1 MKILEESIELIRNS
15 VNIVD
20 VVGQYVQLRKKG
32 KNFWGVCPF
41 HNEKTPS
48 FSVHAE
54 KQIFH
59 CFGCHAGGNVFK
71 FLMDYKKITY
81 PEAIEELAHDLGIQL
96 KYEQSQNVERQSE
109 NELLLDFNQEV
120 ARLFFDVLHNEPE
133 AQNARDYFTSRKLKK
148 ATMRSFGLGYAPASR
163 SFLTEKYAD
172 NKQKLDMAL
181 TLGLTGQNDNGG
193 YYDRFSGRIIFPIFS
208 PNGRVI
214 GFGGRIMEKRENTG
228 KYLNSPE
235 SPIYHKGRV
244 LYGLSHAKDEIRK
257 LDWALLVEGYMD
269 LISLH
274 QNGIKN
280 VIAVSGTALTD
291 EQVALLSRYTKNVRL
306 LFDAD
311 EAGIKA
317 SMRSVEILLRR
328 QMNIKIASLPA
339 GEDPDSYIN
348 SHSPDEFM
356 EQLDRAIG
364 FLEFQFG
371 FYKKTG
377 KLDDPVTGTEI
388 IRELLKPVA
397 LIDDDLQRAMYINS
411 LSEKFNLRGKLLED
425 ELKEIINRNSR
436 SEKQAAI
443 QSAPVFVPGTQ
454 RNAVRK
460 EEKQFQNPMEKEL
473 IKLLFE
479 NEKVIIALINKY
491 IRDDE
496 FTYPPHQKFIEIVF
510 SKFHEDEDISV
521 SSILDTIQDENLSEY
536 LTSLAFEP
544 YAISDEWEKLYPTP
558 ARRESLVRAA
568 IDTIVKFK
576 NIQIDQELKG
586 LNEELKE
593 EKDITKQIEI
603 LNHVKDLQDSKKSIK
618 EMLEKNFARLIEE

>member
-1 MKILEESIELIRNS
+1 MKILEESIELVRNS

-71 FLMDYKKITY
+71 FLMDYKKISY
-81 PEAIEELAHDLGIQL
+81 PEAIEELAHDIGIQL
-96 KYEQSQNVERQSE
+96 KYEQSQNIERQSE

-120 ARLFFDVLHNEPE
+120 ARLFFDVLYNEPE
-133 AQNARDYFTSRKLKK
+133 AQNARDYFASRKLKK

-163 SFLTEKYAD
+163 SFLTEKYAG
-172 NKQKLDMAL
+172 NQQKLDMAL
-181 TLGLTGQNDNGG
+181 TLGLTGKNDNGS

-269 LISLH
+269 LLSLH

-317 SMRSVEILLRR
+317 SMRSVEILLKR
-328 QMNIKIASLPA
+328 QMNIKIASLPS

-348 SHSPDEFM
+348 AHSPDEFM
-356 EQLDRAIG
+356 EQLDRAVG

-397 LIDDDLQRAMYINS
+397 LIDDELQRAMYLNS

-425 ELKEIINRNSR
+425 ELKEIINRNMR
-436 SEKQAAI
+436 TEKQAAI

-454 RNAVRK
+454 RTAIKK

-479 NEKVIIALINKY
+479 NEKAIIALINKY

-496 FTYPPHQKFIEIVF
+496 FTYPPHQKFLEIVF

-521 SSILDTIQDENLSEY
+521 SSILDNIQDENLSEY

-558 ARRESLVRAA
+558 SKRESLVRAA

-593 EKDITKQIEI
+593 EKDINKQVEI

-618 EMLEKNFARLIEE
+618 EMLEKNFSRLIEE

>member
-1 MKILEESIELIRNS
+1 MKILEESIELVRNS

-20 VVGQYVQLRKKG
+20 VVGQHIQLRKKG

-41 HNEKTPS
+41 HTEKTPS

-54 KQIFH
+54 KQIFY

-71 FLMDYKKITY
+71 FLMDYKKISY
-81 PEAIEELAHDLGIQL
+81 PEAIEELAHDIGIQL
-96 KYEQSQNVERQSE
+96 KYDESFKVEKQSE

-120 ARLFFDVLHNEPE
+120 ARLFFDTLQDSPE
-133 AQNARDYFTSRKLKK
+133 AQQARDYFKSRKLKK
-148 ATMRSFGLGYAPASR
+148 AIMRSFGLGYAPSSR
-163 SFLTEKYAD
+163 NFLTDKYAD

-181 TLGLTGQNDNGG
+181 TLGLTGKNDNGSF
-193 YYDRFSGRIIFPIFS
+193 YDRFSGRIIFPIFS

-269 LISLH
+269 LLSLH
-274 QNGIKN
+274 QNDIKN

-291 EQVALLSRYTKNVRL
+291 EQVSLLSRYTKNVRL

-317 SMRSVEILLRR
+317 SMRSVEILLKR
-328 QMNIKIASLPA
+328 QMNIKIASLPS

-348 SHSPDEFM
+348 SHSTKEFM
-356 EQLDRAIG
+356 EQLDKAVD

-397 LIDDDLQRAMYINS
+397 LVDD
-411 LSEKFNLRGKLLED
+411 ED
-425 ELKEIINRNSR
+425 
-436 SEKQAAI
+436 
-443 QSAPVFVPGTQ
+443 
-454 RNAVRK
+454 VRLFK
-460 EEKQFQNPMEKEL
+460 
-473 IKLLFE
+473 LFE
-479 NEKVIIALINKY
+479 VNIHHFPPELPPVPIGAPP
-491 IRDDE
+491 E
-496 FTYPPHQKFIEIVF
+496 QEPEAPPHPPEPAPFERP
-510 SKFHEDEDISV
+510 
-521 SSILDTIQDENLSEY
+521 LPDT
-536 LTSLAFEP
+536 EP
-544 YAISDEWEKLYPTP
+544 STVPPPKA
-558 ARRESLVRAA
+558 
-568 IDTIVKFK
+568 
-576 NIQIDQELKG
+576 
-586 LNEELKE
+586 
-593 EKDITKQIEI
+593 
-603 LNHVKDLQDSKKSIK
+603 
-618 EMLEKNFARLIEE
+618 

>member
-1 MKILEESIELIRNS
+1 MKILEESIELVRNS
-15 VNIVD
+15 ANIVD

-71 FLMDYKKITY
+71 FIMDYKKISY

-120 ARLFFDVLHNEPE
+120 ARLFFETLQNDPD
-133 AQNARDYFTSRKLKK
+133 AQQARDYFAARKLKK
-148 ATMRSFGLGYAPASR
+148 ATMRSFGLGYAPSSR
-163 SFLTEKYAD
+163 SFLTNKYAD

-181 TLGLTGQNDNGG
+181 QLGLTGQNDNGG

-269 LISLH
+269 LLSLH

-339 GEDPDSYIN
+339 GEDPDSFIN

-356 EQLDRAIG
+356 EQLDRAVG

-397 LIDDDLQRAMYINS
+397 LIDDDLQRAMYLNS

-425 ELKEIINRNSR
+425 ELKEIINRNLR

-454 RNAVRK
+454 RDAVRK
-460 EEKQFQNPMEKEL
+460 EEKQFLNPMEKEL

-496 FTYPPHQKFIEIVF
+496 FTYPPHQKFVEIVF

-521 SSILDTIQDENLSEY
+521 SSILDDIEDETLSEY
-536 LTSLAFEP
+536 LTTLAFEP

-558 ARRESLVRAA
+558 SRRESLARAA

-576 NIQIDQELKG
+576 AMQIDQELRT

-593 EKDITKQIEI
+593 EKDVNRQIEY
-603 LNHVKDLQDSKKSIK
+603 LNHIKDLQDSKKSIK
-618 EMLEKNFARLIEE
+618 EMLEKNFTKLLEE

>member
-1 MKILEESIELIRNS
+1 MKILEESIELVRNS
-15 VNIVD
+15 ANIVD

-41 HNEKTPS
+41 HTEKTPS

-71 FLMDYKKITY
+71 FLMDYKKISY

-120 ARLFFDVLHNEPE
+120 ARLFFDVLTNAPE
-133 AQNARDYFTSRKLKK
+133 AQNARDYFASRKLKK
-148 ATMRSFGLGYAPASR
+148 ATMRSFGLGYAPVSR

-181 TLGLTGQNDNGG
+181 TLGLTGKNENGSF
-193 YYDRFSGRIIFPIFS
+193 YDRFSGRIIFPIFS

-269 LISLH
+269 LLSLH

-339 GEDPDSYIN
+339 GEDPDSFIN

-356 EQLDRAIG
+356 EQLDRAVG

-397 LIDDDLQRAMYINS
+397 LIDDDLQRAMYLNS

-436 SEKQAAI
+436 TEKQAAI

-454 RNAVRK
+454 RDAVRK
-460 EEKQFQNPMEKEL
+460 EEKQFRNPMEKEL

-496 FTYPPHQKFIEIVF
+496 FTYPPHQKFVEIVF

-521 SSILDTIQDENLSEY
+521 SSLLDDIQDETLSEY

-558 ARRESLVRAA
+558 SRRESLVRAA

-576 NIQIDQELKG
+576 AMQIDQELRT

-593 EKDITKQIEI
+593 EKDINRQIEY
-603 LNHVKDLQDSKKSIK
+603 LNHIKDLQDSKKTIK
-618 EMLEKNFARLIEE
+618 EMLEKNFTKLLEE

>member
-1 MKILEESIELIRNS
+1 MKILEESIELVRNS

-20 VVGQYVQLRKKG
+20 VVGQYVPLRKKG

-41 HNEKTPS
+41 HTEKTPS

-71 FLMDYKKITY
+71 FLMDYKKISY
-81 PEAIEELAHDLGIQL
+81 PEAIEELAHDIGIQL
-96 KYEQSQNVERQSE
+96 KYDESFKVEKQSE

-120 ARLFFDVLHNEPE
+120 ARLFFDTLQDSPE
-133 AQNARDYFTSRKLKK
+133 AQQARDYFNSRKLKK
-148 ATMRSFGLGYAPASR
+148 AIMRSFGLGYAPSSR
-163 SFLTEKYAD
+163 TFLTEKYAD
-172 NKQKLDMAL
+172 NKQKLDMAFQ
-181 TLGLTGQNDNGG
+181 LGLTGQNDNGN

-269 LISLH
+269 LLSLH

-291 EQVALLSRYTKNVRL
+291 EQVSLLSRYTKNVRL

-317 SMRSVEILLRR
+317 SMRSVEILLKR
-328 QMNIKIASLPA
+328 QMNIKIASLPS

-348 SHSPDEFM
+348 SHSTKEFM
-356 EQLDRAIG
+356 EQLDKAVD

-397 LIDDDLQRAMYINS
+397 LIDDELQRAMYLNS

-425 ELKEIINRNSR
+425 ELKEILNRNMR
-436 SEKQAAI
+436 MEKQAAI
-443 QSAPVFVPGTQ
+443 QSAPVLETGKRKAAAP
-454 RNAVRK
+454 K
-460 EEKQFQNPMEKEL
+460 EEKKFQNPMEKEL

-479 NEKVIIALINKY
+479 NEKAIIALINKY
-491 IRDDE
+491 IMDEE
-496 FTYPPHQKFIEIVF
+496 FTYEPHRKFVEIVF
-510 SKFHEDEDISV
+510 ARFQEDEDISV
-521 SSILDTIQDENLSEY
+521 SSILDSIQDEYLTEY
-536 LTSLAFEP
+536 LTSLVFEP

-558 ARRESLVRAA
+558 SRRESLIRAA

-576 NIQIDQELKG
+576 SIQIDQDFKRINAGMKDEQDIEKQVEY
-586 LNEELKE
+586 LN
-593 EKDITKQIEI
+593 QI
-603 LNHVKDLQDSKKSIK
+603 KDLQDSKKTIK
-618 EMLEKNFARLIEE
+618 EMIEKNFAKLLEE

>member
-1 MKILEESIELIRNS
+1 MKILEESIELVRNS

-41 HNEKTPS
+41 HSEKTPS

-71 FLMDYKKITY
+71 FMMDYKKISY

-133 AQNARDYFTSRKLKK
+133 AQNARDYFASRKLKK
-148 ATMRSFGLGYAPASR
+148 ATMRSFGLGYAPVSR
-163 SFLTEKYAD
+163 SFLTDKYAG
-172 NKQKLDMAL
+172 NQQKLDMAL
-181 TLGLTGQNDNGG
+181 TLGLTGKNENGS

-269 LISLH
+269 LLSLH

-317 SMRSVEILLRR
+317 SMRSVDILLRR
-328 QMNIKIASLPA
+328 QMNIKIASLPS

-356 EQLDRAIG
+356 EQLDRAVG

-454 RNAVRK
+454 REPVRK
-460 EEKQFQNPMEKEL
+460 EEKQFLNPMEKEL

-479 NEKVIIALINKY
+479 NEKAIIALINKY

-496 FTYPPHQKFIEIVF
+496 FTYPPHQKFVEIVF

-521 SSILDTIQDENLSEY
+521 SSILDDIQDETLSEY

-558 ARRESLVRAA
+558 SRRESLVRAA

-576 NIQIDQELKG
+576 AMQIDQELKS

-593 EKDITKQIEI
+593 QKDVNKQIEY
-603 LNHVKDLQDSKKSIK
+603 LNHIKDLQDSKKSIK
-618 EMLEKNFARLIEE
+618 EMLEKNFTKLIEE

>member
-1 MKILEESIELIRNS
+1 MKILEESIELVRNS

-20 VVGQYVQLRKKG
+20 VVGQYVPLRKKG

-41 HNEKTPS
+41 HTEKTPS

-71 FLMDYKKITY
+71 FLMDYKKISY
-81 PEAIEELAHDLGIQL
+81 PEAIEELAHDIGIQL
-96 KYEQSQNVERQSE
+96 KYDESFKVEKQSE

-120 ARLFFDVLHNEPE
+120 ARLFFDTLQDSPE
-133 AQNARDYFTSRKLKK
+133 AQQARDYFNSRKLKK
-148 ATMRSFGLGYAPASR
+148 AIMRSFGLGYAPSSR
-163 SFLTEKYAD
+163 TFLTEKYAD
-172 NKQKLDMAL
+172 NKQKLDMAFQ
-181 TLGLTGQNDNGG
+181 LGLTGQNDNGN

-269 LISLH
+269 LLSLH

-291 EQVALLSRYTKNVRL
+291 EQVSLLSRYTKNVRL

-317 SMRSVEILLRR
+317 SMRSVEILLKR
-328 QMNIKIASLPA
+328 QMNIKIASLPS

-348 SHSPDEFM
+348 SHSTKEFM
-356 EQLDRAIG
+356 EQLDKAVD

-397 LIDDDLQRAMYINS
+397 LIDDELQRAMYLNS

-425 ELKEIINRNSR
+425 ELKEILNRNMR
-436 SEKQAAI
+436 MEKQAAI
-443 QSAPVFVPGTQ
+443 QSAPVLETGKRKAAAP
-454 RNAVRK
+454 K
-460 EEKQFQNPMEKEL
+460 EEKKFQNPMEKEL

-479 NEKVIIALINKY
+479 NEKAIIALINKY
-491 IRDDE
+491 IMDEE
-496 FTYPPHQKFIEIVF
+496 FTYEPHRKFVEIVF
-510 SKFHEDEDISV
+510 ARFQEDEDISV
-521 SSILDTIQDENLSEY
+521 SSILDSIQDEYLTEY
-536 LTSLAFEP
+536 LTSLVFEP

-558 ARRESLVRAA
+558 SRRESLIRAA

-576 NIQIDQELKG
+576 SIQIDQDFKRINAG
-586 LNEELKE
+586 M
-593 EKDITKQIEI
+593 KDEQENR
-603 LNHVKDLQDSKKSIK
+603 LSI
-618 EMLEKNFARLIEE
+618 